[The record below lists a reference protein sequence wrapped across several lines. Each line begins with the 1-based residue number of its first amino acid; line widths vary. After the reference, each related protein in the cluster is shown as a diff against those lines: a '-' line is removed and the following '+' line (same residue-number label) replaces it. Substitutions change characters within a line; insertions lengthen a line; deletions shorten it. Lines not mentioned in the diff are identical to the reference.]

1 MNSPGEYAEW
11 LLLVVGATVTAIALP
26 LDWLMG
32 AAVDLM
38 LLAHLV
44 LGSSAAIF
52 HLQLVCSRRKI
63 WRRRSYGKT
72 NLS

>member
-1 MNSPGEYAEW
+1 
-11 LLLVVGATVTAIALP
+11 